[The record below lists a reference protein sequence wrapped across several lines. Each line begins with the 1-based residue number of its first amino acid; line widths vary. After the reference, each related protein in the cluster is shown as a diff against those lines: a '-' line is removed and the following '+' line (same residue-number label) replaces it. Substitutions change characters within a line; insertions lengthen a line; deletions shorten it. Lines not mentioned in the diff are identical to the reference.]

1 VVPARHA
8 GGGRRGG
15 DSQLLTAL
23 FVPEHYRQGDQGE
36 LLEAMRANA
45 FATIIS
51 ADARGAPSA
60 TWIPFLIE
68 GTPERPVIYGHM
80 ARANDQW
87 RSWTAQ
93 TPLLAL
99 FQGPHHYIS
108 PSWYE
113 PAPHVPTW
121 NYVAVQVRARPRL
134 LEDDVE
140 VEAMLERLVEQF
152 ESERPTP
159 WELGAQPAD
168 YRARQAAAIVGFE
181 LMIEEITGAWKL
193 SQRAGAGDRAGA
205 IAGLRAEGGDQ
216 ALAIAALMGG

>member
-1 VVPARHA
+1 
-8 GGGRRGG
+8 
-15 DSQLLTAL
+15 L
-23 FVPEHYRQGDQGE
+23 FVPEHYRQRDQWA

-51 ADARGAPSA
+51 ADAHGAPSA
-60 TWIPFLIE
+60 TWIPFVIE
-68 GTPERPVIYGHM
+68 GTPERPVIFGHM
-80 ARANDQW
+80 ARANEQW
-87 RSWTAQ
+87 RTWTAQ

-121 NYVAVQVRARPRL
+121 NYVAVQVRGRPRL
-134 LEDDVE
+134 LEDATE
-140 VEAMLERLVEQF
+140 VEAMLERLVKHF

-159 WELGAQPAD
+159 WELGAQPAE

-181 LMIEEITGAWKL
+181 LLAEEITGAWKL
-193 SQRAGAGDRAGA
+193 SQRASAGDRGGA
-205 IAGLRAEGGDQ
+205 IAGLQAEGGDQ